1 MSDFA
6 LKLNMFIIHAESAL
20 SLADPLRHEAVFG
33 DAGDNM
39 LRVPLETIFKAGP
52 IPDHEEERPIDYL
65 LKSMVISSDL
75 DNWVK
80 MGGSP
85 LIATRHNAPEPY
97 RLPPILGYRKC
108 LLEDSSG
115 VGLLGGNK
123 IKELSLEQ
131 WRLGTDD
138 EMVASG
144 LLRAL
149 STGLIQCHSIG
160 DKIPEA
166 LFDAFKN
173 PSVEAKLVE
182 ELRVMPIQMRLERV
196 ESIYE
201 RQDHVLMTAY
211 VFDRLG
217 LTALRQAVLD
227 SPAFRDGIRPNAIN
241 VEHILWATL
250 CENKHQNMRH
260 AQKFLHNCL
269 GVDPTDEVIDQ
280 ALKKPFNVS
289 GNTTNREFV
298 YERATRRMEFLIE
311 NGRLPQA
318 RYWLKEALPHMD
330 RFPVINDELKS
341 DFLAACQICFY
352 GSIFEGL
359 SEAKPDGLEFLITTL
374 GHDAFNEAFRQTCDR
389 AVTLATVQH
398 GEYSFKPC
406 DLLGIDVKTLNA
418 QGVLHET
425 LDSIMAVYPM
435 LWAGTAQTIH
445 FRKQKWGA
453 ERRFE
458 DVTKWVGE
466 ALTEAPSTERAVAW
480 FKLFEYPFAQEAY
493 VAAIPPTQAV
503 FSLMSLKQR
512 AVQFGQDLGL

>member
-6 LKLNMFIIHAESAL
+6 LKLKMFIIRAESAL
-20 SLADPLRHEAVFG
+20 SHADPLRHEAVFG

-39 LRVPLETIFKAGP
+39 IGVPLESILQAGP
-52 IPDHEEERPIDYL
+52 IPDHGNDLPYDYL

-85 LIATRHNAPEPY
+85 LIATRHDIFEGY
-97 RLPPILGYRKC
+97 ELPAILGYRKC
-108 LLEDSSG
+108 LLEDAKA
-115 VGLLGGNK
+115 LFNGNK
-123 IKELSLEQ
+123 IKDITLEQ
-131 WRLGTDD
+131 WRLGTDN

-144 LLRAL
+144 LLRGM
-149 STGLIQCHSIG
+149 STGLIQCHTIG
-160 DKIPEA
+160 NKIPEA

-173 PSVEAKLVE
+173 PAVEAQLVE
-182 ELRVMPIQMRLERV
+182 QLRSMTFSRKLERLET
-196 ESIYE
+196 IYE
-201 RQDHVLMTAY
+201 RTEHVLMTAY

-217 LTALRQAVLD
+217 LTALRDAVLE
-227 SPAFRDGIRPNAIN
+227 SPAFVENVKPTGIL

-250 CENKHQNMRH
+250 CEDKHQNMRH
-260 AQKFLHNCL
+260 AHDFLHNCL

-280 ALKKPFNVS
+280 ALKKPFDLC

-318 RYWLKEALPHMD
+318 RFWLKEALPHMD
-330 RFPVINDELKS
+330 RFPAIPNELKS
-341 DFLAACQICFY
+341 DLLEACQIGLY

-359 SEAKPDGLEFLITTL
+359 SETKPEALEFLIPTL
-374 GHDAFNEAFRQTCDR
+374 GHDAFSEAFRETCDR
-389 AVTLATVQH
+389 AVTLATVRD
-398 GEYSFKPC
+398 GEYTFKPC
-406 DLLGIDVKTLNA
+406 DLLGIYVKTLNA

-445 FRKQKWGA
+445 FRKQKFGA
-453 ERRFE
+453 DRRFE

-466 ALTEAPSTERAVAW
+466 ALTEAPSAERAVAW
-480 FKLFEYPFAQEAY
+480 FKLFEYPFAQEAF

-503 FSLMSLKQR
+503 FNLMSLKQR